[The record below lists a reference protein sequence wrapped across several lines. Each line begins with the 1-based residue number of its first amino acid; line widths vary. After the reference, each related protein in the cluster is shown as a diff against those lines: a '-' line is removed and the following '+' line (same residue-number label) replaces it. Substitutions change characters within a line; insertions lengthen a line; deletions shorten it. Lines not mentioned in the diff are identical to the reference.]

1 MLVEMEIEILDDQSS
16 GLFSNESFEKRPVMT
31 IQDFDFHLD
40 EHFASHIF
48 GNGLKHF
55 QRNL

>member
-55 QRNL
+55 